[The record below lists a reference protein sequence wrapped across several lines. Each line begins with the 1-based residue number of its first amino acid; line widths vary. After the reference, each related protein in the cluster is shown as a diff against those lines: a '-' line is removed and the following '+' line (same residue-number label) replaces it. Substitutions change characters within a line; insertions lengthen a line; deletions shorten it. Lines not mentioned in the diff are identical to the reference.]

1 MTRLV
6 QLRLIPQI
14 LSAPHPPTQPPTHP
28 SPNQAAWDNRTAK
41 SFCPL
46 HNRVRIPQGEILQS
60 IISPDGTIFSKQRSC
75 PENSDAIAQ
84 NNLLPTNDCSTNNLF
99 HIPLLQ
105 NICSQRLLNF
115 ELCSDWS
122 RTACNTHT
130 HTHTT
135 AVIKNQCPSRREP
148 IVPSPQTRH
157 DTVNCVAKNFN
168 GKARSSHH
176 MHC

>member
-1 MTRLV
+1 MLFTNRVDRGCMVIFSQIGICFKLRQRWKRMLGDEEAMTRLV

-14 LSAPHPPTQPPTHP
+14 LSAHP

-46 HNRVRIPQGEILQS
+46 HNRVRIPQGEIFQS

-122 RTACNTHT
+122 RTACNSCD
-130 HTHTT
+130 
-135 AVIKNQCPSRREP
+135 KESGP
-148 IVPSPQTRH
+148 
-157 DTVNCVAKNFN
+157 K
-168 GKARSSHH
+168 
-176 MHC
+176 